1 METVESLD
9 TFDTIVTRDV
19 YKPIDLFYF
28 VGKALQRSRVL
39 KIDPFNFQKFRIEAE
54 RLARIKS
61 VHEDVTLDEIYNI
74 LSTILSLDKDSAKI
88 LKEKEIRL
96 EKESL
101 VPILE
106 NFGKISEKLS
116 ILEDFMKLYPKNIAL
131 KSI

>member
-106 NFGKISEKLS
+106 NFGKISEKL
-116 ILEDFMKLYPKNIAL
+116 
-131 KSI
+131 